1 MRPGKEWISILLQHV
16 AVWPQAHVIAA
27 TAGRIRT
34 AILDLAGIQ
43 PAVLIGHGDPM
54 ALADGL
60 LLVASPDGTYVYD
73 VVESLFAD
81 SFESH

>member
-1 MRPGKEWISILLQHV
+1 
-16 AVWPQAHVIAA
+16 
-27 TAGRIRT
+27 
-34 AILDLAGIQ
+34 
-43 PAVLIGHGDPM
+43 M